1 MRFSTLDAWLAWQE
15 SLHPSHIELGLERI
29 ATVLLRLHAQ
39 PPPFPV
45 ITVAGTN
52 GKGSSVA
59 MLEAIL
65 RAAGYQVG
73 TYTSPHLVRYNER
86 VRLNGE
92 PVSDALLMES
102 FARIDATRAETSL
115 TYFEFG
121 TLAALDIFF
130 RGAPDVVVLEVGLGG
145 RLDAVN
151 VIDPTVALITSI
163 SIDHADWLGDD
174 RESIA
179 IEKAGIMR
187 AGQPVVF
194 SGRDM
199 PVSVAQWARELKA
212 NLAVLGR
219 DFHFQRRERDWRW
232 WIDDTQPVMTLPHP
246 ALQGEH
252 QFENAAGVLMV
263 LHQLAD
269 HLPVS
274 LEAMCQGLQQVVL
287 PGRFQVIAA
296 AVPWVLDVAHNPDGI
311 RRLAEHLA
319 ATPVTGRTLAVF
331 GMLQNKDARA
341 AIQQLQSQVDV
352 WFTANLPSPSGASA
366 ADLAGLIQQQTGSD
380 RVIACEDVG
389 VACDTAKAK
398 ARYGDRI
405 LVCGSFYT
413 VAAALDH
420 GI

>member
-1 MRFSTLDAWLAWQE
+1 MRFTTLDAWLSWQE
-15 SLHPSHIELGLERI
+15 LLHPSHIELGLERI
-29 ATVLLRLHAQ
+29 ASVLLRLHPQ

-65 RAAGYQVG
+65 RAADYRVG
-73 TYTSPHLVRYNER
+73 AYTSPHLLRYNER

-102 FARIDATRAETSL
+102 FARIDAARAETSL

-121 TLAALDIFF
+121 TLAALDIFY
-130 RGAPDVVVLEVGLGG
+130 RDEPNVVVLEVGLGG

-151 VIDPTVALITSI
+151 VIDPIVALITSI
-163 SIDHADWLGDD
+163 SVDHVDWLGND

-187 AGQPVVF
+187 AGRPVVF
-194 SGRDM
+194 SGRDI
-199 PVSVAQWARELKA
+199 PASLVQQALELKA
-212 NLAVLGR
+212 HLAVLGR
-219 DFHFQRRERDWRW
+219 DFHFQTRERDWRW
-232 WIDDTQPVMTLPHP
+232 WTDTQPVLTLPHP
-246 ALQGEH
+246 ALQGDH

-263 LHQLAD
+263 LHQMAD
-269 HLPVS
+269 QLPVG
-274 LEAMCQGLQQVVL
+274 LEAMCQGLQQVAL

-311 RRLAEHLA
+311 ARLADHLA

-331 GMLQNKDARA
+331 GMLQNKDVRA
-341 AIQQLQSQVDV
+341 AIRQLQPQVDV
-352 WFTANLPSPSGASA
+352 WFTANLSSPSGASA
-366 ADLAGLIQQQTGSD
+366 EDLAELIQQQTGSD

-389 VACDTAKAK
+389 VACDAAKAE
-398 ARYGDRI
+398 ARDGDRI

-413 VAAALDH
+413 VAVALDH

>member
-102 FARIDATRAETSL
+102 FARIDAARAETSL

-121 TLAALDIFF
+121 TLAALDIFY
-130 RGAPDVVVLEVGLGG
+130 RDAPDVVVLEVGLGG

-199 PVSVAQWARELKA
+199 PVSLAQRARELKA

-232 WIDDTQPVMTLPHP
+232 WADTQPGVTLPHP

-263 LHQLAD
+263 LHQLAEQ
-269 HLPVS
+269 LPVS
-274 LEAMCQGLQQVVL
+274 LEATRQGLQHVAL

-311 RRLAEHLA
+311 ARLADHLA

-331 GMLQNKDARA
+331 GMLQNKDACA
-341 AIQQLQSQVDV
+341 AIQQLHTQIDV
-352 WFTANLPSPSGASA
+352 WFTANLSSPSGARA
-366 ADLAGLIQQQTGSD
+366 VDLAELILQQTGSK
-380 RVIACEDVG
+380 RVTACEDVEE
-389 VACDTAKAK
+389 ACDAAIAE
-398 ARYGDRI
+398 ARDGDRI

-413 VAAALDH
+413 VAAALGH